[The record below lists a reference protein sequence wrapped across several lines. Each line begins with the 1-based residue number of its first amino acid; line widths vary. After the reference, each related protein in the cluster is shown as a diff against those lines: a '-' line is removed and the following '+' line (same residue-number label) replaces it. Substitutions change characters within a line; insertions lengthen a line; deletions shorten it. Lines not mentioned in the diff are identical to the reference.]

1 MSGTSDEGNSPRA
14 EELRLR
20 HYTDCIRDTDARI
33 TARSLYWPQS
43 ASVVGTRV
51 LTQAATGDDVDAVM
65 SDPNDFTLLL
75 ASHFQL
81 QFVHI
86 ETVMPKA
93 NANIAGGVRPFVSCA
108 ILRALQTT
116 FAPWNA
122 QLYASYP
129 EVRPFNSPRVACT
142 TTR

>member
-1 MSGTSDEGNSPRA
+1 MFSRKQLLVT
-14 EELRLR
+14 
-20 HYTDCIRDTDARI
+20 TF
-33 TARSLYWPQS
+33 
-43 ASVVGTRV
+43 
-51 LTQAATGDDVDAVM
+51 DAVM
-65 SDPNDFTLLL
+65 SDPYDFRLLL